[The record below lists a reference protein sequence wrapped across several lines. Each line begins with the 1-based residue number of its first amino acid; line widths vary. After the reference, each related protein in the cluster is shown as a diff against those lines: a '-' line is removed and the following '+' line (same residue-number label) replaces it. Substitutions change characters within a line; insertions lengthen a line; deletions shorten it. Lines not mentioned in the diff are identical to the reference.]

1 MSKQKHGS
9 KNAGKREAQPPAP
22 QPEDRAKAQLQ
33 GERSYGTAAPV
44 THGVYKDE
52 NAPHAEQ
59 DVSNSE
65 HRHSGDDSDYP
76 PAHRSYS
83 RGPAGSDAA
92 LEQQLEHD
100 KEHKED
106 DHSG

>member
-1 MSKQKHGS
+1 MSKQKDGPE
-9 KNAGKREAQPPAP
+9 NTGERVAQPQTP
-22 QPEDRAKAQLQ
+22 QPEDRAKAQMQ

-44 THGVYKDE
+44 THGVYKDDD
-52 NAPHAEQ
+52 APHAEQ

-65 HRHSGDDSDYP
+65 LRHSGDDSDYP

-92 LEQQLEHD
+92 LERQLEHD
-100 KEHKED
+100 NERNED